1 MTNSERI
8 NYFAE
13 TDYRGKKIKFG
24 IKEGDRARHMY
35 IIGKT
40 GMGKSTLLENLAVQ
54 DIQSGEGLCF
64 IDPHGSSAEMLLAYV
79 PKHRIDDVVYF
90 APFDQEYP
98 VALNVME
105 DIGHDKRA
113 LVASGLIGAFKK
125 VWVDAWSPRMEYIL
139 NNALLALLETPGST
153 LLGVNRMFSDKS
165 YRDLIVANVSDPAV
179 LAFWR
184 DEYAKYSDRFATEAT
199 AAIQNKVGQFVSNP
213 LIRNIIGQ
221 PKSTFDIRKLMDEKK
236 IFIVNLSKGR
246 IGEGNANLIGSMLI
260 TKIYLAAMSRAEIH
274 PADLHK
280 LPAFYLYVDEFQSFA
295 NESFADI
302 LSEARKYKLALII
315 AHQYIE
321 QMSEEVRAAVFGNV
335 GTMISFRVGS
345 YDAEVLEK
353 EYAPQFTAQDMVSLG
368 FAQIYLK
375 LMIDGVGSQPF
386 SATTLPRP
394 AIPEPNFVRE
404 VIDRSRAQFGRPRA
418 DVEEEIRKW
427 HEPVEGATED
437 SFLPKTRKYPSG
449 ERPQY
454 PAQPTSSRPQPQA
467 DPSDRPQSRMFPV
480 RPVARPQSDRP
491 PRETPG
497 VHRPFASALAR
508 AFEATQE
515 GEKEENVPSPAI
527 ATEVGRPSEEVREV
541 APLSRSAASSVPP
554 QPSIAE
560 IQSALPPSSGSRQPV
575 VSLASLKPLVKKD
588 KGMTPERLSDLK
600 AVLEKALAS
609 SGKDKEKGDE
619 RPAPPPETRREARE
633 ERPRPM
639 PVSESEVEPSPR
651 TVAKPRRAAS
661 EPKDKMG
668 VPSAPAVRSAPTPDS
683 QPSAPIRSVL
693 PTVAPHVSVPVHAPR
708 NDVPPEIPEDILR
721 RVLRVD

>member
-1 MTNSERI
+1 MTNSDRI
-8 NYFAE
+8 SYFAE

-64 IDPHGSSAEMLLAYV
+64 IDPHGSSAEILLAYV

-90 APFDQEYP
+90 APFDQEFP

-105 DIGHDKRA
+105 DIGFDKRA

-139 NNALLALLETPGST
+139 NNALLALLETPDST
-153 LLGVNRMFSDKS
+153 LLGVNRMFSDKA
-165 YRDLIVANVSDPAV
+165 YRDYIVSNVTDPAV

-199 AAIQNKVGQFVSNP
+199 AAIQNKVGQFVANP

-221 PKSTFDIRKLMDEKK
+221 PKSTFDVRKLMDEKK

-274 PADLHK
+274 PTELHK
-280 LPAFYLYVDEFQSFA
+280 FPAFYLYVDEFQSFA

-302 LSEARKYKLALII
+302 LSEARKYKLALTI

-353 EYAPQFTAQDMVSLG
+353 EFAPQFTAQDIVNLG

-375 LMIDGVGSQPF
+375 LMINGVGSQPF

-394 AIPEPNFVRE
+394 VIPEPNFVRE
-404 VIDRSRAQFGRPRA
+404 VIERSRAQFGRPRA
-418 DVEEEIRKW
+418 AVEESIRKW
-427 HEPVEGATED
+427 HEPIPGPSED
-437 SFLPKTRKYPSG
+437 ESIPKTRKYAPG
-449 ERPQY
+449 ERAVSP
-454 PAQPTSSRPQPQA
+454 SSRTEGESPRTKSRPETR
-467 DPSDRPQSRMFPV
+467 PSPER
-480 RPVARPQSDRP
+480 
-491 PRETPG
+491 REEKT
-497 VHRPFASALAR
+497 HRPFAPELAKVL
-508 AFEATQE
+508 AAMQ
-515 GEKEENVPSPAI
+515 GEQGDTGSQMVQKEQNGGAV
-527 ATEVGRPSEEVREV
+527 SERDSQN
-541 APLSRSAASSVPP
+541 L
-554 QPSIAE
+554 PSIGLSLE
-560 IQSALPPSSGSRQPV
+560 ELQRSLPQSQKTKPAA
-575 VSLASLKPLVKKD
+575 VSLAALRSPVKKD
-588 KGMTPERLSDLK
+588 KGATPERLSDLR
-600 AVLEKALAS
+600 AALEKIVSGSAQERQEEKHSAPSQVPKS
-609 SGKDKEKGDE
+609 SPESVDTE
-619 RPAPPPETRREARE
+619 R
-633 ERPRPM
+633 
-639 PVSESEVEPSPR
+639 EPSPR
-651 TVAKPRRAAS
+651 TVAQARSELEPNNKRLIRKEAGSSRASSLPPRVVLSSDITRTHEKSS
-661 EPKDKMG
+661 EFGTQKQGPNT
-668 VPSAPAVRSAPTPDS
+668 PNRSAVETRFS
-683 QPSAPIRSVL
+683 EAPLEV
-693 PTVAPHVSVPVHAPR
+693 
-708 NDVPPEIPEDILR
+708 PEDVLR
-721 RVLRVD
+721 KVLRVE

>member
-1 MTNSERI
+1 MTNSDRI

-54 DIQSGEGLCF
+54 DIQNGEGLCF

-90 APFDQEYP
+90 APFDQEFP

-139 NNALLALLETPGST
+139 NNALLALLETPDST

-165 YRDLIVANVSDPAV
+165 FRDSIIANVTDPAV

-199 AAIQNKVGQFVSNP
+199 AAIQNKVGQFVANP
-213 LIRNIIGQ
+213 LIRNLIGQ

-274 PADLHK
+274 PTELHK
-280 LPAFYLYVDEFQSFA
+280 FPAFYLYVDEFQSFA

-302 LSEARKYKLALII
+302 LSEARKYKLALTI

-353 EYAPQFTAQDMVSLG
+353 EYAPQFTAQDIVSLG
-368 FAQIYLK
+368 FAQVYLK
-375 LMIDGVGSQPF
+375 LMINGIGSQPF

-394 AIPEPNFVRE
+394 VIPEPNYVRE
-404 VIDRSRAQFGRPRA
+404 VIDRSRAQFGQPRA
-418 DVEEEIRKW
+418 VVEESIRKW
-427 HEPVEGATED
+427 HEPIPGAPED
-437 SFLPKTRKYPSG
+437 ESIPKTRKYPPG
-449 ERPQY
+449 ERPAV
-454 PAQPTSSRPQPQA
+454 PLSRTGFMPRPQPRA
-467 DPSDRPQSRMFPV
+467 DGAPTRPVLRPMV
-480 RPVARPQSDRP
+480 RPAPER
-491 PRETPG
+491 RETET
-497 VHRPFASALAR
+497 HQPFASELTKALTVAQ
-508 AFEATQE
+508 EATSFHGNDGKISPTKPSE
-515 GEKEENVPSPAI
+515 PSP
-527 ATEVGRPSEEVREV
+527 VKPSLEEVQ
-541 APLSRSAASSVPP
+541 RS
-554 QPSIAE
+554 
-560 IQSALPPSSGSRQPV
+560 LPPPEQPKLPTT
-575 VSLASLKPLVKKD
+575 SLAALKPLVKKD
-588 KGMTPERLSDLK
+588 KGVTPERLSDLR
-600 AVLEKALAS
+600 AVLEKAMRTPA
-609 SGKDKEKGDE
+609 GTKTDE
-619 RPAPPPETRREARE
+619 RVGSQSAPQSDR
-633 ERPRPM
+633 
-639 PVSESEVEPSPR
+639 EPSPR
-651 TVAKPRRAAS
+651 TVAQTRS
-661 EPKDKMG
+661 EIRPKEQ
-668 VPSAPAVRSAPTPDS
+668 
-683 QPSAPIRSVL
+683 QPEQKKEISPQ
-693 PTVAPHVSVPVHAPR
+693 VSVPVPPVQVSPSPVRTAHTISREPTRPERVPESMTRAVSGTR
-708 NDVPPEIPEDILR
+708 FSDVPVEIPEDVLR
-721 RVLRVD
+721 RVLRID